1 MNSGQA
7 LGALFFCTRTNSFS
21 FTGFL
26 RGSED
31 VKYKEMLCK
40 LKCSQPG
47 NLVSR
52 EIGAD
57 IGKDLGLLPS
67 TEYRTSL

>member
-7 LGALFFCTRTNSFS
+7 LGALFFCTRTHSFS

-26 RGSED
+26 GGLD
-31 VKYKEMLCK
+31 DIKYKEMLCK

-47 NLVSR
+47 NSVSG

-57 IGKDLGLLPS
+57 IGKDLGLMPG